1 MTTIYI
7 YCTRIAQSH
16 ESIDMYSKRAL
27 QVQHTPSNNM
37 LFVNVIR
44 ASGRDLETGDVRESG
59 RTFCFVFRGV
69 DLKLSDASGGG
80 GALIHTHTHTFRAN
94 VTTNLLHVLT
104 HTRRGKTS
112 PYAPVSVETV
122 APATACSKGTSLVFC
137 KNIWGLL

>member
-44 ASGRDLETGDVRESG
+44 ASGRDLETYSESWDLG
-59 RTFCFVFRGV
+59 VGKNFLFCF
-69 DLKLSDASGGG
+69 
-80 GALIHTHTHTFRAN
+80 
-94 VTTNLLHVLT
+94 
-104 HTRRGKTS
+104 
-112 PYAPVSVETV
+112 
-122 APATACSKGTSLVFC
+122 
-137 KNIWGLL
+137 